1 MVSSLRRL
9 AADHAALHNSE
20 LPPNYLFPADETS
33 ADDLTQLAILL
44 TGPQGTPYSQ
54 GLWRLQLKMPEDY
67 PKSPPKASFKTRIW
81 HPNVEELTGAVCV
94 DTLKRDWKP
103 SLTLR
108 DVLVTISCLLIY
120 PNPDSA
126 LNSAAGAMLQE
137 DYDAFAR
144 QARLMT
150 SIHAPVP
157 TELKDAV
164 MEAKL
169 RGEDAGTVVKE
180 QEIADSR
187 SVRSR
192 TETRVSS
199 LTMKASRSNNKG
211 RADSQSQSQHDGHMQ
226 QEHHGHDHNTI
237 TELSDSEEEIN
248 DENENMSGASK
259 ENNPSLSPSPVK
271 FASLSPRKYPH
282 GKRPLSVLEM
292 PFPTDSD
299 IPMLDTDNTDQQ
311 GMTASEKNIA
321 ANTNADPTTARDP
334 ILLPQRKSPKLT
346 NSMLFSSHHTATIA
360 SSSRAGADIGIY
372 EDTPLSD
379 THSSLHYWSTR
390 GNSNGRRNSSS
401 TSKGYNHPM
410 NMPIPVLRSQ
420 SGHDISLSSTGSGSD
435 SSIPISAALPSS
447 SRVSS
452 SSSNSKLISAS
463 RKMMMPSMTAF
474 STSSTSSANSK
485 RTKPRIGIRRL

>member
-1 MVSSLRRL
+1 
-9 AADHAALHNSE
+9 
-20 LPPNYLFPADETS
+20 
-33 ADDLTQLAILL
+33 
-44 TGPQGTPYSQ
+44 
-54 GLWRLQLKMPEDY
+54 
-67 PKSPPKASFKTRIW
+67 
-81 HPNVEELTGAVCV
+81 
-94 DTLKRDWKP
+94 
-103 SLTLR
+103 
-108 DVLVTISCLLIY
+108 
-120 PNPDSA
+120 
-126 LNSAAGAMLQE
+126 
-137 DYDAFAR
+137 
-144 QARLMT
+144 
-150 SIHAPVP
+150 
-157 TELKDAV
+157 